1 MFFQKASN
9 SADRHN
15 SSSGSRSAHGASFHS
30 TRSASYAVGS
40 SHRSGL
46 RSKEVVITDP
56 YLDALTKDTKARTR
70 KRFSVSTS
78 WTKIS
83 KSFALIFWGGSFC
96 SLKPDNDQI
105 MAQLRGLQS
114 AFFGKIPRSV
124 NGLRLCSFPSRLDYQ
139 CCLGK
144 WPCAPGEDQR
154 LDSMVL
160 DGRNQ
165 AHMSIPESLH
175 LSIKI

>member
-15 SSSGSRSAHGASFHS
+15 SSSGSRSAHGASSHS

-114 AFFGKIPRSV
+114 TFFGKIPKSV

-139 CCLGK
+139 YCLGK
-144 WPCAPGEDQR
+144 
-154 LDSMVL
+154 
-160 DGRNQ
+160 
-165 AHMSIPESLH
+165 
-175 LSIKI
+175 

>member
-15 SSSGSRSAHGASFHS
+15 SSSGSRSAHGASSHS

-124 NGLRLCSFPSRLDYQ
+124 NGLRLCSFPSRLDYLNAVWENDPVLLGRIKDLTAWSLTAEIKPT
-139 CCLGK
+139 CLFL
-144 WPCAPGEDQR
+144 R
-154 LDSMVL
+154 V
-160 DGRNQ
+160 
-165 AHMSIPESLH
+165 SICQ
-175 LSIKI
+175 

>member
-9 SADRHN
+9 SAGRHN
-15 SSSGSRSAHGASFHS
+15 SSSGSRSAHGASPHS
-30 TRSASYAVGS
+30 THSASYAVGS

-124 NGLRLCSFPSRLDYQ
+124 NGLRLCSFPSRLDYLNAVWENDPVLPGRIKDLTAWSLTAEIEPT
-139 CCLGK
+139 CLFL
-144 WPCAPGEDQR
+144 R
-154 LDSMVL
+154 V
-160 DGRNQ
+160 
-165 AHMSIPESLH
+165 SICQ
-175 LSIKI
+175 